1 MVATGQSIE
10 QLRHVQ
16 DVDAIPTLA
25 WSARPDGS
33 AEFLNRRWL
42 DYTGLSAEE
51 ASDWGWTAAIHTE
64 DRDRLLDLWRRLL
77 ASGEPGEMEARLR
90 RHDGD
95 YRWFLFRAEPARD
108 DHGRIFKWYGA
119 NTDIEDRK
127 RAEALLAAEKRTLEM
142 IANGACLTDI
152 LERLCETIDAQA
164 SNVKSAVMLLDADGM
179 HLRHAAGPR
188 IPKGWAETVTPLKIG
203 PHVGSCGSAAFLK
216 QRVIVS
222 DIATDPLW
230 ARHGELA
237 LSYGLRAAWSQPLLS
252 KNQHVLGTFGMYY
265 PEVRTPTETD
275 LRLIEGAAH
284 IAVIAIE
291 GERSQEALR
300 SAFEEIRNSEAKLRK
315 IIDTIPTLAWCSLPD
330 GTGIFWN
337 RRWHE
342 YTGLTLEVAR
352 GWGWQD
358 AIHPDDLKEITE
370 RWLEFLASGQAGE
383 VEGRLR
389 RFDGVYRWFLF
400 RAEPLRDESGN
411 IVNWYGTDT
420 DIDDLKRAQ
429 AKLRQDEEE
438 LRQMIDLLP
447 QHIQVLDK
455 DGALLQANKTLLDY
469 KGFTLEEMKGEGTRD
484 RISRDVH
491 PEDLERFEKERSE
504 GFSKKRPFEMEKRL
518 LGKDGR
524 YRWFLVRC
532 NPVLNDDG
540 DVVRWFGTATDI
552 EDRKLAENR
561 VRNENV
567 ALREEIER
575 SSMFEEIVGSSI
587 ALRRVLGQVSKVAP
601 TDSTV
606 LISGET
612 GTGKELVARAIH
624 RRSNR
629 STRAFIRVNCAA
641 ISPSLIA
648 SELFGH
654 EKGSFTGAHQRR
666 LGRFESADGGT
677 IFLDEVGE
685 IPPETQVALLRVLQ
699 EHEFERVGGNQT
711 VRVDVRVLAATNKDL
726 HAAVADGTF
735 RQDLFYRLN
744 VFPIQVPALRDRVD
758 DIPLLVEYLVDR
770 YAKKAG
776 KRILRVSKNTLDLF
790 QRYDWPGNI
799 RELQNV
805 VERAVVLCEGE
816 IFCVDPSW
824 LAPAS
829 SNSTNTSPTT
839 QTVPLF
845 ADLAERERAMIENAL
860 REAEGLISGPAGA
873 AMKLGIPRQ
882 TLESKIRKLGIN
894 RHRFRTS

>member
-1 MVATGQSIE
+1 MASAGQSIE
-10 QLRHVQ
+10 QLRQAQ

-51 ASDWGWTAAIHTE
+51 ASDWGWTAAVHTE
-64 DRDRLLDLWRRLL
+64 DRDRLMDFWRHLL
-77 ASGEPGEMEARLR
+77 ASGEAGEIEARLR
-90 RHDGD
+90 RYDGD
-95 YRWFLFRAEPARD
+95 YRWFLFRVEPVRD
-108 DHGRIFKWYGA
+108 NHGNIFKWYGA

-127 RAEALLAAEKRTLEM
+127 RAEALLAAEKQTLEM
-142 IANGACLTDI
+142 IANGACLPDI
-152 LERLCETIDAQA
+152 LEKLCETIDAQ
-164 SNVKSAVMLLDADGM
+164 SSEVKSAVMLMDPDGM
-179 HLRHAAGPR
+179 HLRPAAGPR
-188 IPKGWAETVTPLKIG
+188 FPKEWLEAITPVKIG
-203 PHVGSCGSAAFLK
+203 PCVGSCGSAAFLK

-230 ARHGELA
+230 ADYRELT
-237 LSYGLRAAWSQPLLS
+237 LRYGFRAAWSQPLLS

-265 PEVRTPTETD
+265 PEARIPSETD
-275 LRLIEGAAH
+275 LRLIEGAGH

-300 SAFEEIRNSEAKLRK
+300 SAFEEIRNSEGKL
-315 IIDTIPTLAWCSLPD
+315 
-330 GTGIFWN
+330 
-337 RRWHE
+337 
-342 YTGLTLEVAR
+342 
-352 GWGWQD
+352 Q
-358 AIHPDDLKEITE
+358 
-370 RWLEFLASGQAGE
+370 
-383 VEGRLR
+383 
-389 RFDGVYRWFLF
+389 
-400 RAEPLRDESGN
+400 
-411 IVNWYGTDT
+411 
-420 DIDDLKRAQ
+420 
-429 AKLRQDEEE
+429 QDERE
-438 LRQMIDLLP
+438 LRQLIDFLP
-447 QHIQVLDK
+447 QHVVVMDK
-455 DGALLQANKTLLDY
+455 DGTLLQANKRLLDY
-469 KGFTLEEMKGEGTRD
+469 LGFTLEQMKASGIDE
-484 RISRDVH
+484 RIRRDVH
-491 PEDLERFEKERSE
+491 PEDLEGFEKQLSE
-504 GFSKKRPFEMEKRL
+504 GLSKRRPFEMEKRL
-518 LGKDGR
+518 RGKDGR
-524 YRWFLVRC
+524 YRWFLIRC
-532 NPVLNDDG
+532 NPLLNENG
-540 DVVRWFGTATDI
+540 GVVRWFGTGTDI
-552 EDRKLAENR
+552 EDHKQAENR
-561 VRNENV
+561 LRNENV

-575 SSMFEEIVGSSI
+575 SSMFEEIVGSSE
-587 ALRRVLGQVSKVAP
+587 ALRRVLAQVSKVAP

-612 GTGKELVARAIH
+612 GTGKELIARAIH
-624 RRSNR
+624 SRSNR
-629 STRAFIRVNCAA
+629 SSRAFIRVNCAA

-654 EKGSFTGAHQRR
+654 ERGSFTGAHQRR

-685 IPPETQVALLRVLQ
+685 IPPETQLALLRVLQ

-711 VRVDVRVLAATNKDL
+711 LRVDVRVLAATNKDL
-726 HAAVADGTF
+726 RAAVADGTF

-744 VFPIQVPALRDRVD
+744 VVPIQVPALRDRVD

-776 KRILRVSKNTLDLF
+776 KRIRSVSKKTLDLF
-790 QRYDWPGNI
+790 QGYDWPGNI

-829 SNSTNTSPTT
+829 SSRTSPNEPTLT
-839 QTVPLF
+839 IPLVT
-845 ADLAERERAMIENAL
+845 DLAERERAMIENAL

-873 AMKLGIPRQ
+873 AAKLGVPRQ

>member
-1 MVATGQSIE
+1 MAYPGQSTE
-10 QLRHVQ
+10 QQTQ
-16 DVDAIPTLA
+16 DIDAIPTLA

-33 AEFLNRRWL
+33 AELLNRRWL
-42 DYTGLSAEE
+42 DYTGLPAEE
-51 ASDWGWTAAIHTE
+51 ASGWGWTAAVHTE
-64 DRDRLLDLWRRLL
+64 DRDRLMDSWRHLL
-77 ASGEPGEMEARLR
+77 ASGEAGEIEARLR
-90 RHDGD
+90 RYDGD
-95 YRWFLFRAEPARD
+95 YRWFLFRVEPVRD
-108 DHGRIFKWYGA
+108 DHGDILKWYGA

-127 RAEALLAAEKRTLEM
+127 QAEALLATEKRTLEM
-142 IANGACLTDI
+142 IAGGACLTDI

-164 SNVKSAVMLLDADGM
+164 SNIKSAVMLMDADGM
-179 HLRHAAGPR
+179 HLRQAAGPR
-188 IPKGWAETVTPLKIG
+188 VPKGWVEAITPLKIG
-203 PHVGSCGSAAFLK
+203 PYVGSCGSAAFLK

-222 DIATDPLW
+222 DIARDPLW
-230 ARHGELA
+230 ADYRELA

-252 KNQHVLGTFGMYY
+252 KNQDVLGTFGMYY
-265 PEVRTPTETD
+265 PEAHTPSETD

-300 SAFEEIRNSEAKLRK
+300 SAFEEIQNSEAKLRK

-342 YTGLTLEVAR
+342 YTGLTPEAAR

-358 AIHPDDLKEITE
+358 AIHPEDLKEITDK
-370 RWLEFLASGQAGE
+370 WLGFLAFGQPGE

-420 DIDDLKRAQ
+420 DIEDLKRAE

-438 LRQMIDLLP
+438 LRQLINLLP
-447 QHIQVLDK
+447 QHVVVMDK
-455 DGALLQANKTLLDY
+455 DGALLQANTRLLDY
-469 KGFTLEEMKGEGTRD
+469 LGFTWEQMKASGIDE
-484 RISRDVH
+484 RIRRDVH
-491 PEDLERFEKERSE
+491 PDDLERFEKQLSAGLSQR
-504 GFSKKRPFEMEKRL
+504 RPFEMEKRL
-518 LGKDGR
+518 RGKDGR
-524 YRWFLVRC
+524 YRWFLIRC
-532 NPVLNDDG
+532 NPLLSENG
-540 DVVRWFGTATDI
+540 DVVRWFGTGTDI
-552 EDRKLAENR
+552 EDHKQAESR
-561 VRNENV
+561 LRNENV

-575 SSMFEEIVGSSI
+575 SSMFEEIVGSSD
-587 ALRRVLGQVSKVAP
+587 ALRQVLVQVSKVAP
-601 TDSTV
+601 MDSTV

-612 GTGKELVARAIH
+612 GTGKELIARAIH
-624 RRSNR
+624 NRSNR

-654 EKGSFTGAHQRR
+654 ERGSFTGAHQRR

-677 IFLDEVGE
+677 IFLDEVAE

-699 EHEFERVGGNQT
+699 EREFERVGGNQT
-711 VRVDVRVLAATNKDL
+711 VPVDVRVLAATNKDL
-726 HAAVADGTF
+726 RAAVADGTF

-776 KRILRVSKNTLDLF
+776 KRIRSMSKDTLNLF
-790 QRYDWPGNI
+790 QSYDWPGNI

-805 VERAVVLCEGE
+805 VERAVVLCDGDL
-816 IFCVDPSW
+816 FCVDPSW

-829 SNSTNTSPTT
+829 SSPTAANPTT
-839 QTVPLF
+839 QTIPLV
-845 ADLAERERAMIENAL
+845 ADLTERERAMIENAL

-873 AMKLGIPRQ
+873 AAKLGIPRQ
-882 TLESKIRKLGIN
+882 TLESKIRRFGIN
-894 RHRFRTS
+894 RHRFRSS

>member
-1 MVATGQSIE
+1 MASAGQSIE
-10 QLRHVQ
+10 QLRQAQ

-51 ASDWGWTAAIHTE
+51 ASDWGWTAAVHTE
-64 DRDRLLDLWRRLL
+64 DRDRLVDFWRHLL
-77 ASGEPGEMEARLR
+77 ASGEAGEIEARLR
-90 RHDGD
+90 RYDGD
-95 YRWFLFRAEPARD
+95 YRWFLFRVEPVRD
-108 DHGRIFKWYGA
+108 NHGNIFKWYGA

-127 RAEALLAAEKRTLEM
+127 RAEALLAAEKQTLEM
-142 IANGACLTDI
+142 IANGACLPDI
-152 LERLCETIDAQA
+152 LEKLCETIDAQ
-164 SNVKSAVMLLDADGM
+164 SSGVKSSVMLMDPDGM
-179 HLRHAAGPR
+179 HLRPAAGPR
-188 IPKGWAETVTPLKIG
+188 LPKGWIEAITPLKIG
-203 PHVGSCGSAAFLK
+203 PCVGSCGTAASLK

-222 DIATDPLW
+222 DVATDPLW
-230 ARHGELA
+230 ADYRDLA
-237 LSYGLRAAWSQPLLS
+237 LSHGLRAVWSQPLLS
-252 KNQHVLGTFGMYY
+252 KNQEILGTFCVSYAE
-265 PEVRTPTETD
+265 PRTPNETD
-275 LRLIEGAAH
+275 LRLIEGAGH

-300 SAFEEIRNSEAKLRK
+300 SAFEEIRNSEAKLQ
-315 IIDTIPTLAWCSLPD
+315 
-330 GTGIFWN
+330 
-337 RRWHE
+337 
-342 YTGLTLEVAR
+342 
-352 GWGWQD
+352 QD
-358 AIHPDDLKEITE
+358 E
-370 RWLEFLASGQAGE
+370 RQ
-383 VEGRLR
+383 
-389 RFDGVYRWFLF
+389 
-400 RAEPLRDESGN
+400 
-411 IVNWYGTDT
+411 
-420 DIDDLKRAQ
+420 
-429 AKLRQDEEE
+429 LRQ
-438 LRQMIDLLP
+438 LIDFLP
-447 QHIQVLDK
+447 QHVVVMDK
-455 DGALLQANKTLLDY
+455 DGTLLQANKRLLDY
-469 KGFTLEEMKGEGTRD
+469 KGFTLEEMKGAGTQE
-484 RISRDVH
+484 RIRRDVH
-491 PEDLERFEKERSE
+491 PEDLERFEKERSA
-504 GFSKKRPFEMEKRL
+504 GLSKKRPFEMEKRL

-552 EDRKLAENR
+552 EDHKQAENR
-561 VRNENV
+561 LRNENV

-575 SSMFEEIVGSSI
+575 SSMFEEIVGSSE
-587 ALRRVLGQVSKVAP
+587 ALRRVLAQVSKVAP

-612 GTGKELVARAIH
+612 GTGKELIARAIH
-624 RRSNR
+624 SRSNR
-629 STRAFIRVNCAA
+629 SSRAFIRVNCAA

-685 IPPETQVALLRVLQ
+685 IPPETQLALLRVLQ

-711 VRVDVRVLAATNKDL
+711 IPVDVRVLAATNKDL
-726 HAAVADGTF
+726 RAAVAEGTF

-744 VFPIQVPALRDRVD
+744 VVPIQVPALRDRVD

-770 YAKKAG
+770 YAKKGG
-776 KRILRVSKNTLDLF
+776 KRIRSVSKNTLDLF
-790 QRYDWPGNI
+790 QGYDWPGNI

-824 LAPAS
+824 LAPS
-829 SNSTNTSPTT
+829 RTSPNPTT
-839 QTVPLF
+839 LTMPLVV
-845 ADLAERERAMIENAL
+845 DLAERERTVIENAL
-860 REAEGLISGPAGA
+860 REAKGLVSGPAGA
-873 AMKLGIPRQ
+873 AAKLGIPRQ

>member
-1 MVATGQSIE
+1 MASAGQGTE
-10 QLRHVQ
+10 QARQAQ
-16 DVDAIPTLA
+16 DIDAVPALA
-25 WSARPDGS
+25 WSARRDGS

-51 ASDWGWTAAIHTE
+51 ASDWGWTAALHTE
-64 DRDRLLDLWRRLL
+64 DRDRLMDFWRHLLD
-77 ASGEPGEMEARLR
+77 SGEAGEIEARLR
-90 RHDGD
+90 RYDGD
-95 YRWFLFRAEPARD
+95 YRWFLFRVEPARD
-108 DHGRIFKWYGA
+108 NQGNIFKWYGA

-142 IANGACLTDI
+142 IASGACLADI
-152 LERLCETIDAQA
+152 LERLCETVDAQA
-164 SNVKSAVMLLDADGM
+164 SNIKSAVMLMDADGM
-179 HLRHAAGPR
+179 HLRTAAGPR
-188 IPKGWAETVTPLKIG
+188 LANGWIEAITPLEIG
-203 PHVGSCGSAAFLK
+203 PTVGSCGSAAFLK

-230 ARHGELA
+230 ANRRDLA

-252 KNQHVLGTFGMYY
+252 KNQNVLGTFGMYY
-265 PEVRTPTETD
+265 TEPRTPSETD
-275 LRLIEGAAH
+275 LRLIEGAGH

-300 SAFEEIRNSEAKLRK
+300 SAFEEVRNSEARLRK

-342 YTGLTLEVAR
+342 YTGLSLEVVR
-352 GWGWQD
+352 GWGWQE
-358 AIHPDDLKEITE
+358 AIHPEDLKEITDK
-370 RWLEFLASGQAGE
+370 WLGFLASGQPGE

-400 RAEPLRDESGN
+400 RAEPLRDESGH

-420 DIDDLKRAQ
+420 DIDDLKCAE
-429 AKLRQDEEE
+429 AMLRQDERE
-438 LRQMIDLLP
+438 LRQLIDLLP
-447 QHIQVLDK
+447 QHVVVMDK
-455 DGALLQANKTLLDY
+455 DGTLLQANKRLLDY
-469 KGFTLEEMKGEGTRD
+469 LGFTLEQMKASGIDE
-484 RISRDVH
+484 RIRRDVH
-491 PEDLERFEKERSE
+491 PEDLERFEKQLSAGLSNR
-504 GFSKKRPFEMEKRL
+504 RPFEMEKRL
-518 LGKDGR
+518 RGKDGR
-524 YRWFLVRC
+524 YRWFLIRC
-532 NPVLNDDG
+532 NPLLNENG
-540 DVVRWFGTATDI
+540 GVVRWFGTGTDI
-552 EDRKLAENR
+552 EDHKQAENR
-561 VRNENV
+561 LRNENV

-575 SSMFEEIVGSSI
+575 SSMFEEIVGSSE
-587 ALRRVLGQVSKVAP
+587 ALRRVLAQVSKVAP

-612 GTGKELVARAIH
+612 GTGKELIARAIH
-624 RRSNR
+624 GRSNR
-629 STRAFIRVNCAA
+629 SARAFIRVNCAA

-654 EKGSFTGAHQRR
+654 ERGSFTGAHQRR

-685 IPPETQVALLRVLQ
+685 IPPETQLALLRVLQ

-711 VRVDVRVLAATNKDL
+711 IPVDVRVLAATNKDL
-726 HAAVADGTF
+726 RAAVVDGTF

-744 VFPIQVPALRDRVD
+744 VVPIEVPALRDRVD

-776 KRILRVSKNTLDLF
+776 RRIRSVSKNALDLF
-790 QRYDWPGNI
+790 QGYDWPGNI

-824 LAPAS
+824 LAAS
-829 SNSTNTSPTT
+829 RTSPNPTT
-839 QTVPLF
+839 LTTPLV
-845 ADLAERERAMIENAL
+845 ADLTERERTVIENAL
-860 REAEGLISGPAGA
+860 HEAKGLVSGPTGA
-873 AMKLGIPRQ
+873 AAKLGIPRQ